1 MYGLREIRLNKK
13 TATESSEM
21 ESALLY
27 AQLVVELGNG
37 REAICK
43 PDLRVYLWYIDE
55 WIERK
60 CRT

>member
-1 MYGLREIRLNKK
+1 VYGLREIRLNKK

-27 AQLVVELGNG
+27 VVELGNW